1 MRAEGRSTQ
10 AIMGQLI
17 GNLLNVVLDPIMI
30 LFFGWNIAGAAIA
43 TVIGNVVGAGYY
55 ILYFMRGKSI
65 LSVRLRD
72 FSASRPIASG
82 VLAIGIPAAL
92 GNLLMSVSSIIMNSQ
107 MARYGDMAVA
117 GVGVAMKI
125 TMMTGMVCIGL
136 GQGVQPL
143 LGYCVGARNR
153 DRYREV
159 LRFSLIFA
167 LALSVVLTLLCYVF
181 TSQLVSVFL
190 TDVSAYEFG
199 FSFSRI

>member
-1 MRAEGRSTQ
+1 
-10 AIMGQLI
+10 MGQLI